1 MALVNITTDKEFK
14 DKVLDSK
21 KPVLVDFWAAWCPP
35 CRAMAPILHDIAD
48 ELGDKADIIKV
59 NIEESDYN
67 GHLAE
72 DHMVRG
78 IPTMV
83 VYKDG
88 KEVDRVVG
96 MADKASLLK
105 KLA

>member
-1 MALVNITTDKEFK
+1 MALINTTTNQDFK
-14 DKVLDSK
+14 DKAVDSK
-21 KPVLVDFWAAWCPP
+21 KTVLVDFWAAWCPP

-59 NIEESDYN
+59 NIEESADN
-67 GHLAE
+67 NQLAE
-72 DHMVRG
+72 EHMVRG

-83 VYKDG
+83 IYKDG